1 MRYRRNNR
9 RMKANVY
16 HEEIAAEMIRTPYKR
31 FEQGA
36 NKPQKGNLSRLIGF
50 AALFLS
56 VLSFFVAP
64 FVCGI
69 IAIVLGFI
77 AQRKGEISIGAWAI
91 GISALSIIL
100 AIFIIPFF

>member
-9 RMKANVY
+9 RMKANIY
-16 HEEIAAEMIRTPYKR
+16 HEEIAAEMIRTPYR
-31 FEQGA
+31 RYEEGA
-36 NKPQKGNLSRLIGF
+36 NKRKKGNMSRVIGF
-50 AALFLS
+50 TALFLS
-56 VLSFFVAP
+56 VLSFFIAP

-69 IAIVLGFI
+69 FAIVLGFI